1 MNKEKVIEI
10 KIDNVI
16 YIVSEENKDE
26 NYLKEVIKKLLVE
39 KLKDVQKNELY
50 DKIQMS
56 NSMFYFT
63 GVKMKQKELYKTA
76 IYCRLSLDEWKN
88 MKDQSFII

>member
-1 MNKEKVIEI
+1 MKQSEARLIPFPIFNKILTFLYFDPLISIGKCPLLLKEDIMNIEKVIEI

-50 DKIQMS
+50 DKI
-56 NSMFYFT
+56 
-63 GVKMKQKELYKTA
+63 
-76 IYCRLSLDEWKN
+76 
-88 MKDQSFII
+88 

>member
-16 YIVSEENKDE
+16 YILSEENKDE

-50 DKIQMS
+50 DKI
-56 NSMFYFT
+56 
-63 GVKMKQKELYKTA
+63 
-76 IYCRLSLDEWKN
+76 
-88 MKDQSFII
+88 

>member
-26 NYLKEVIKKLLVE
+26 NFLKEVIKKLLVE

-50 DKIQMS
+50 DKI
-56 NSMFYFT
+56 
-63 GVKMKQKELYKTA
+63 
-76 IYCRLSLDEWKN
+76 
-88 MKDQSFII
+88 

>member
-50 DKIQMS
+50 DK
-56 NSMFYFT
+56 
-63 GVKMKQKELYKTA
+63 K
-76 IYCRLSLDEWKN
+76 
-88 MKDQSFII
+88 

>member
-1 MNKEKVIEI
+1 MNIEKVIEI

-50 DKIQMS
+50 DKI
-56 NSMFYFT
+56 
-63 GVKMKQKELYKTA
+63 
-76 IYCRLSLDEWKN
+76 
-88 MKDQSFII
+88 

>member
-10 KIDNVI
+10 RIDNVI

-50 DKIQMS
+50 DKI
-56 NSMFYFT
+56 
-63 GVKMKQKELYKTA
+63 
-76 IYCRLSLDEWKN
+76 
-88 MKDQSFII
+88 

>member
-39 KLKDVQKNELY
+39 KLKDVQKN
-50 DKIQMS
+50 
-56 NSMFYFT
+56 
-63 GVKMKQKELYKTA
+63 
-76 IYCRLSLDEWKN
+76 
-88 MKDQSFII
+88 

>member
-63 GVKMKQKELYKTA
+63 GGKMKQKELYKTA

>member
-26 NYLKEVIKKLLVE
+26 NYLKEVI
-39 KLKDVQKNELY
+39 
-50 DKIQMS
+50 
-56 NSMFYFT
+56 F
-63 GVKMKQKELYKTA
+63 
-76 IYCRLSLDEWKN
+76 
-88 MKDQSFII
+88 

>member
-26 NYLKEVIKKLLVE
+26 NYLKEV
-39 KLKDVQKNELY
+39 LKNY
-50 DKIQMS
+50 S
-56 NSMFYFT
+56 
-63 GVKMKQKELYKTA
+63 
-76 IYCRLSLDEWKN
+76 
-88 MKDQSFII
+88 

>member
-39 KLKDVQKNELY
+39 KLKDVQKMNYMIKYRCQILCFILQE
-50 DKIQMS
+50 
-56 NSMFYFT
+56 
-63 GVKMKQKELYKTA
+63 VK
-76 IYCRLSLDEWKN
+76 
-88 MKDQSFII
+88 

>member
-1 MNKEKVIEI
+1 MSEEKVIEI
-10 KIDNVI
+10 KINDVT

-50 DKIQMS
+50 DKI
-56 NSMFYFT
+56 
-63 GVKMKQKELYKTA
+63 
-76 IYCRLSLDEWKN
+76 
-88 MKDQSFII
+88 

>member
-50 DKIQMS
+50 DKI
-56 NSMFYFT
+56 
-63 GVKMKQKELYKTA
+63 
-76 IYCRLSLDEWKN
+76 
-88 MKDQSFII
+88 